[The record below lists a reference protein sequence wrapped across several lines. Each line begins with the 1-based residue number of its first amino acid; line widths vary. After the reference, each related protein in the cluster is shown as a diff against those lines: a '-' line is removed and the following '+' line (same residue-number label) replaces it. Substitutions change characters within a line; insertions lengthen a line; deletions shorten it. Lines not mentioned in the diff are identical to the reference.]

1 MRATPGPHDNGL
13 AVRTEGDVLG
23 FSVEKHVLHQV
34 TTLKFLK
41 RGVWGKFCAVCFAVD
56 LNVCFFKMLSYR
68 FDRFIKSHL
77 MFTRLCISS
86 VLF

>member
-1 MRATPGPHDNGL
+1 VGGFLHPVDIVRYSEGHRFCMRATPGPHDNGL

-41 RGVWGKFCAVCFAVD
+41 RGVWGKFCAAWFAV
-56 LNVCFFKMLSYR
+56 
-68 FDRFIKSHL
+68 I
-77 MFTRLCISS
+77 
-86 VLF
+86 